1 MIQKALLTTL
11 VLLVFYSIATQFIN
25 KDFVANNMNERNFI
39 KADQVNYLNLDG
51 KKIIVGSSIAHR
63 LALEGRQDFH
73 NLSLEGKSALT
84 SMEIL
89 IKQGIKP
96 KMLLIE
102 TNVFLP
108 IDHDLVDYS
117 TNIIFSNLRQQIP
130 ILRVEQKP
138 SRYIMPIVMNQGK
151 LGKVYVGLNE
161 MVKTVFPAPKQA
173 SQTQQVAQTALIHKV
188 NLPDLKRQLA
198 YFEQH
203 GTQIVFFNMPAGCH
217 ELHAHFAKYIR
228 ENFPQKTFLPTA
240 NCADFATSDGVHLTK
255 ESAQAYTQFWLKEV
269 EKIEK

>member
-1 MIQKALLTTL
+1 MIKKALLTTL

-25 KDFVANNMNERNFI
+25 KNFVANNMNERNFI
-39 KADQVNYLNLDG
+39 KADQVNYLNLEG

-89 IKQGIKP
+89 IEQGIKP

-117 TNIIFSNLRQQIP
+117 TNIIFSNLRQNVP

-138 SRYIMPIVMNQGK
+138 SRYMMPIMMNQGK

-161 MVKTVFPAPKQA
+161 MVKTVFPASKQV
-173 SQTQQVAQTALIHKV
+173 SQTQQVKNTVMPKV

-198 YFEQH
+198 YFEKQ
-203 GTQIVFFNMPAGCH
+203 GTQIVFFDMPAGCNEQH
-217 ELHAHFAKYIR
+217 TYLAKLMR
-228 ENFPQKTFLPTA
+228 ENFPHIPFLPTA
-240 NCADFATSDGVHLTK
+240 NCADFPTSDATHLTQ
-255 ESAQAYTQFWLKEV
+255 ESAQKYTHFWLKEV